1 MLEPGTERVL
11 PGEVEPFAAARQDY
25 RVPGRFREVGEVAM
39 GGWKVLGAVAVLAL
53 VAGLASCGGG
63 AATPLATTT
72 TLPVATTTLPVTT
85 TTLPSRMTV
94 TGAVTGTILHSALGC
109 PPQAGATGT
118 ATLNGAT
125 VTIGVDTSGILSL
138 SIPVK
143 GVVWV
148 FSTSGSAGVSLEDYM
163 LIVSHVTLTG
173 IAGNFAEGK
182 TIIVN
187 GSLPCPFG

>member
-1 MLEPGTERVL
+1 MVLANGHGLTEW
-11 PGEVEPFAAARQDY
+11 
-25 RVPGRFREVGEVAM
+25 FREVGM
-39 GGWKVLGAVAVLAL
+39 RGWRVLGAVAILAL
-53 VAGLASCGGG
+53 VASLASCGQG
-63 AATPLATTT
+63 AGKPLATTT
-72 TLPVATTTLPVTT
+72 TFPVTTTTLPVTT
-85 TTLPSRMTV
+85 TTVPPRMTI
-94 TGAVTGTILHSALGC
+94 TGAVTGTLLHSQLGC

-125 VTIGVDTSGILSL
+125 VNVNVDTSGVLSL
-138 SIPVK
+138 SIPVQ

-148 FSTSGSAGVSLEDYM
+148 FSASGSAGVSLQNYM

-187 GSLPCPFG
+187 GALPCPFG